1 MNKKTF
7 YTIKIIVIAILVYT
21 IFELGKESLKIL
33 NNNVE
38 LLLKIG
44 KEKKLVLP
52 YLSEILTFS
61 VLVFLIGILIRVL
74 IKSIKYKR
82 PRLPEEKQ
90 KEVKQE
96 SFLKH
101 Y

>member
-1 MNKKTF
+1 MDKKTF

-21 IFELGKESLKIL
+21 IFELGKEPLKIL
-33 NNNVE
+33 NNIAE
-38 LLLKIG
+38 ILIKRG
-44 KEKKLVLP
+44 KERSLIS
-52 YLSEILTFS
+52 LSEMATISLSSFS
-61 VLVFLIGILIRVL
+61 IGVLIEILIRT
-74 IKSIKYKR
+74 IKYKR

-90 KEVKQE
+90 KQDKQE

>member
-1 MNKKTF
+1 MDKKTF

-21 IFELGKESLKIL
+21 IFELGKEPLKIL
-33 NNNVE
+33 NNIAE
-38 LLLKIG
+38 FLLKRG
-44 KEKKLVLP
+44 KERSLT
-52 YLSEILTFS
+52 LSELATISLSSFS
-61 VLVFLIGILIRVL
+61 IGILVEVL
-74 IKSIKYKR
+74 IRTIKYKR

-90 KEVKQE
+90 KQDKQE

>member
-44 KEKKLVLP
+44 KEKSLIS
-52 YLSEILTFS
+52 LSEMVTISLSSFS
-61 VLVFLIGILIRVL
+61 IGVLIEILIRT
-74 IKSIKYKR
+74 IKYKR

>member
-44 KEKKLVLP
+44 KEKNLYFLIS
-52 YLSEILTFS
+52 SEILTFS
-61 VLVFLIGILIRVL
+61 VLVFFNRN
-74 IKSIKYKR
+74 SYKGSD
-82 PRLPEEKQ
+82 KIY
-90 KEVKQE
+90 KI
-96 SFLKH
+96 
-101 Y
+101 